1 MFAMQIVVGVVLCI
15 LFWGSCYMDTG
26 TDKKNIGGFRS
37 YPDEAQN
44 RVYQDEVL
52 RKMIPKKRSTFITLV
67 SNILLFTVV
76 FTVIGLVGRGALGL
90 QDFKTAAWYFFWLGE
105 GLNLFDL
112 VVIDLCWWRNTKRIR
127 FSCVPEKEAYQNPKK
142 TCGFFFEGNSYVCGS
157 SGNSGMDC
165 DFGIRKDID
174 SIIF

>member
-1 MFAMQIVVGVVLCI
+1 MG
-15 LFWGSCYMDTG
+15 TG

-37 YPDEAQN
+37 YPDEVQN

-52 RKMIPKKRSTFITLV
+52 GKMIPKKRSASITII

-76 FTVIGLVGRGALGL
+76 FTVIGLVGRSALEL
-90 QDFKTAAWYFFWLGE
+90 QNFKTAAWYFFWLGE

-142 TCGFFFEGNSYVCGS
+142 HVGSFFR
-157 SGNSGMDC
+157 
-165 DFGIRKDID
+165 GIPMFAVVAVIVGW
-174 SIIF
+174 IVTLV

>member
-142 TCGFFFEGNSYVCGS
+142 HVGS
-157 SGNSGMDC
+157 
-165 DFGIRKDID
+165 FLRGIPMFAVVAVIVGW
-174 SIIF
+174 IVTLV

>member
-1 MFAMQIVVGVVLCI
+1 MLIMRIVVGVVLCL
-15 LFWGSCYMDTG
+15 LFWGRCYMGTG

-37 YPDEAQN
+37 YPDEVQN

-52 RKMIPKKRSTFITLV
+52 GKMIPKKRSAFITII
-67 SNILLFTVV
+67 SNILLFTVA
-76 FTVIGLVGRGALGL
+76 FTVIGLVGRSALEL
-90 QDFKTAAWYFFWLGE
+90 QNFKTAAWYFFWLGE

-142 TCGFFFEGNSYVCGS
+142 HVGS
-157 SGNSGMDC
+157 
-165 DFGIRKDID
+165 FLRGIPMFAVVAVIVGW
-174 SIIF
+174 IVTLV

>member
-1 MFAMQIVVGVVLCI
+1 MLIMRIVVGVVLCL
-15 LFWGSCYMDTG
+15 LFWGSCYMGTG

-37 YPDEAQN
+37 YPDEVQN

-52 RKMIPKKRSTFITLV
+52 GKMIPKKRSASITII

-76 FTVIGLVGRGALGL
+76 FTVIGLVGRSALEL
-90 QDFKTAAWYFFWLGE
+90 QNFKTAAWYFFWLGE

-142 TCGFFFEGNSYVCGS
+142 HVGSFFR
-157 SGNSGMDC
+157 
-165 DFGIRKDID
+165 GIPMFAVVAVIVGW
-174 SIIF
+174 IVTLV